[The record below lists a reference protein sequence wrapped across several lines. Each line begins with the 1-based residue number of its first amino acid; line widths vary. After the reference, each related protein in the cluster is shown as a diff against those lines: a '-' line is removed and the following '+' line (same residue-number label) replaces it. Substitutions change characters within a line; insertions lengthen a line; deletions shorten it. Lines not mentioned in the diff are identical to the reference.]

1 MIKPWQQGLS
11 WKAMWMGGRAQ
22 GFFSLVVAISST
34 EATRALSVCPVKRL
48 IFQTRQCFLLSYLAL
63 PAGPPHQGSHDRKRA
78 LQGNSS
84 REHCPSKVGKEVMC
98 SPPHDGS
105 SGL

>member
-1 MIKPWQQGLS
+1 MTMTLAAGLT
-11 WKAMWMGGRAQ
+11 WKAIWIGGRAQ

-63 PAGPPHQGSHDRKRA
+63 PAGPPPCERA
-78 LQGNSS
+78 LQGNTGP
-84 REHCPSKVGKEVMC
+84 EKVGMLEC
-98 SPPHDGS
+98 W
-105 SGL
+105 